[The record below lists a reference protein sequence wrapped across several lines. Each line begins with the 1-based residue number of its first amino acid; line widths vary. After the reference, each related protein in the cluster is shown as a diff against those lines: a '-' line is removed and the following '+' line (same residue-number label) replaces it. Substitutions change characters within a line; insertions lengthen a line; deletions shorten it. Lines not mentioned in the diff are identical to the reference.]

1 MNKLRKIGLTALAGS
16 MAAVSAQA
24 GELSVTG
31 SFNATY
37 SSQSG
42 NVGTEATD
50 NAVGYGN
57 DRDFGVSGSGELDNG
72 WTFAGNT
79 LLKDDMTVSSS
90 ALSLTMGSMGTLSTG
105 FNFGGSNSSFDQETP
120 RAYEE
125 VDDGGA
131 MSTSSNYVG
140 NWDDNNSITYKA
152 PAIALGDFEMKL
164 MGSYSPKATGAS
176 AVDGGTVSSTTYGSG
191 TSLGA
196 IFTGMGVTAGIY
208 GAERENITA
217 KATTGA
223 NVNDDFQGS
232 AFINYAMGPVTVG
245 YQKTYHDS
253 GLAVANEA
261 STAGKTAG
269 TAGGI
274 FEAETVAIA
283 FNVNENLSVS
293 YAKTEDT
300 YDAQQS
306 AHTVNAGTTA
316 ILDVTADFTSIQAAY
331 SMGAMSIKAYR
342 TETDNA
348 AYATN
353 GGSLTVN
360 EIALGLSF

>member
-42 NVGTEATD
+42 DTGTTTAD
-50 NAVGYGN
+50 HAVGYGN

-72 WTFAGNT
+72 FTFAGHT

-131 MSTSSNYVG
+131 MSTSSNYIG

-152 PAIALGDFEMKL
+152 PAIALGDFSMQL

-176 AVDGGTVSSTTYGSG
+176 AVDGGTVSSTVYGSG

-208 GAERENITA
+208 GAERENVGPNTA
-217 KATTGA
+217 GTDF
-223 NVNDDFQGS
+223 VQDDFQGS

-253 GLAVANEA
+253 GLAVASELA
-261 STAGKTAG
+261 VTAKTAG

-274 FEAETVAIA
+274 FEAETIAIA
-283 FNVNENLSVS
+283 FNVNDNLSVS

-300 YDAQQS
+300 YDSQDDG
-306 AHTVNAGTTA
+306 VGKGTAA
-316 ILDVTADFTSIQAAY
+316 ILDVTSDFTSIQAAY